1 MLAYQLY
8 KGYKQ
13 KQQDRSNAGYERK
26 TSTESD
32 TTPLNTM
39 DLEEGGAPK
48 QGIKREGTI
57 SEAQMSKKAARK
69 AWMALTIT
77 LLIEV
82 ILPVALYYIL
92 KSHMSMLAALL
103 ISSAP
108 AILSVFVKAIW
119 YRRVDPLGVLI
130 VGGFIISAA
139 ISVIDANPRVLL
151 LRESCT
157 TAAMGLFFFLS
168 LIPIKIGKW
177 QLKPL
182 SYSVSYQMAAAA
194 PSVRFMRNGEMVEM
208 KRPEFNWQYIKVFRK
223 IMRINTVLWGIALLS
238 EFTGKLIMY
247 FSSLTIDQMV
257 LYGNIVLGSVM
268 VTTTIISVVLSMRMR
283 KLMIPEVEKVKR
295 QLEVDAQ
302 EYLAKNQAYQTP
314 YDPQPPIQA
323 DDYSRP
329 QPPFAGAPGYQK
341 PQSPYHSPPSY
352 PRQQSPYERPVSPY
366 DRPVSPYQNLPAP
379 RPVSYHAPPA
389 PEHHGEPQPYDPT
402 YQPGQIA

>member
-26 TSTESD
+26 ISTESD

-69 AWMALTIT
+69 AWISLAIT

-92 KSHMSMLAALL
+92 KAHMSMLAALL

-108 AILSVFVKAIW
+108 AILSVIVKAIW

-130 VGGFIISAA
+130 IGGFVISAA
-139 ISVIDANPRVLL
+139 ISVIDSNPRVLL

-157 TAAMGLFFFLS
+157 TAAIGTFFFLS

-182 SYSVSYQMAAAA
+182 SYSVSYQMAATA
-194 PSVRFMRNGEMVEM
+194 PTVKFMRKGEMVEM
-208 KRPEFNWQYIKVFRK
+208 KRPEFIWAYSPIYRK
-223 IMRINTVLWGIALLS
+223 NMRIATALWGIALLS

-257 LYGNIVLGSVM
+257 LYGNIILGVVM
-268 VTTTIISVVLSMRMR
+268 VTMTIITVLLSIRTRRRMV
-283 KLMIPEVEKVKR
+283 PELEKVKR
-295 QLEVDAQ
+295 QLEVEAQ
-302 EYLAKNQAYQTP
+302 EYIAQSQSYQTP
-314 YDPQPPIQA
+314 YDPQPPVQA
-323 DDYSRP
+323 DNYSRG
-329 QPPFAGAPGYQK
+329 QPPFAGGPGYQK

-352 PRQQSPYERPVSPY
+352 PTSQSPYQRPASPY

-389 PEHHGEPQPYDPT
+389 PEHNGEPQPFDPT